1 LNGET
6 LQTEDELSRTTFE
19 IYLFL
24 VKAGKPYGPREI
36 MRVVNISSPGVVH
49 RHLQKLADLG
59 WVQKDA
65 YGSYSVKEKVGFR
78 GHVWIGKR
86 LVARSVLFALGFTAL
101 AITWVA
107 VLGLHL
113 WIGSPIDQSF
123 TLLTVV
129 TAVAAGF
136 LLLEA
141 LRPRKRT
148 PNQAVPI

>member
-1 LNGET
+1 
-6 LQTEDELSRTTFE
+6 LQTEDELNRTTFE

-24 VKAGKPYGPREI
+24 VKAREPYGPREI
-36 MRVVNISSPGVVH
+36 MRAVNISSPGVVH

-78 GHVWIGKR
+78 GHVWIGHR
-86 LVARSVLFALGFTAL
+86 LVARSVLFALGFIAL
-101 AITWVA
+101 SIIWVA

-113 WIGSPIDQSF
+113 LIGSPIDQSY
-123 TLLTVV
+123 TILTVV
-129 TAVAAGF
+129 TIAASGF

-148 PNQAVPI
+148 PNQIVPV